1 MLRALYLPRPASGS
15 EARDELMTNT
25 APERLAVIPSG
36 GILRI
41 STYTPI
47 GYPTFNQEMCVRD
60 ETQQKADAR
69 LARIEGQIRAVRKMV
84 AEDRYCIDVVRQVQA
99 ARSALS
105 GLETLIIDD
114 HVDTCVQH
122 ALEAGETGERREK
135 VTELV
140 SILTGKR
147 K

>member
-1 MLRALYLPRPASGS
+1 MR
-15 EARDELMTNT
+15 NK
-25 APERLAVIPSG
+25 
-36 GILRI
+36 
-41 STYTPI
+41 
-47 GYPTFNQEMCVRD
+47 
-60 ETQQKADAR
+60 TQQQADAR

-99 ARSALS
+99 ARSALNS
-105 GLETLIIDD
+105 LETLIIND

-122 ALEAGETGERREK
+122 ALEAGEAGERKAK

-140 SILTGKR
+140 SILTGKQ

>member
-1 MLRALYLPRPASGS
+1 M
-15 EARDELMTNT
+15 RDK
-25 APERLAVIPSG
+25 
-36 GILRI
+36 
-41 STYTPI
+41 
-47 GYPTFNQEMCVRD
+47 
-60 ETQQKADAR
+60 TQRKADAR

-84 AEDRYCIDVVRQVQA
+84 TEDRYCIDVVRQVQA

-105 GLETLIIDD
+105 SLESLIIDD

-140 SILTGKR
+140 SILTGK
-147 K
+147 KK